1 LHHRNIGSDVRISR
15 AEPRLVDPERV
26 AAARERMAPGGEI
39 ERLAEWF
46 RVLGDPTRTRILC
59 ALLEAGELCVGD
71 LSATVDATETSV
83 SHALRWL
90 RSAGMVRT
98 RRAGRMVY
106 SSLDD
111 GHVRMLLDVGLE
123 HLRHARAAGTP

>member
-1 LHHRNIGSDVRISR
+1 MRIGTP
-15 AEPRLVDPERV
+15 AARLFDAARV
-26 AAARERMAPGGEI
+26 ASARARLAPSEET
-39 ERLAEWF
+39 ERLAAWF
-46 RVLGDPTRTRILC
+46 RVLGDATRTRILC

-90 RSAGMVRT
+90 RAAEMVRT

-106 SSLDD
+106 YSLDD

-123 HLRHARAAGTP
+123 HLRHASDLGTP

>member
-1 LHHRNIGSDVRISR
+1 MRIGTP
-15 AEPRLVDPERV
+15 AARLFDTARV
-26 AAARERMAPGGEI
+26 ASARARLAPSEET
-39 ERLAEWF
+39 ERLAAWF
-46 RVLGDPTRTRILC
+46 RVLGDATRTRILC

-90 RSAGMVRT
+90 RAGGDGAHAP
-98 RRAGRMVY
+98 RAGRMVY
-106 SSLDD
+106 YSLDD

-123 HLRHARAAGTP
+123 HLRHASDLSTP

>member
-1 LHHRNIGSDVRISR
+1 MRIG
-15 AEPRLVDPERV
+15 APAARLVDAARV
-26 AAARERMAPGGEI
+26 ASARARLAPSEET
-39 ERLAEWF
+39 ERLAAWF
-46 RVLGDPTRTRILC
+46 RVLGDATRTRILC

-71 LSATVDATETSV
+71 LSATVEATETSV

-90 RSAGMVRT
+90 RAAEMVRT

-106 SSLDD
+106 YSLDD

-123 HLRHARAAGTP
+123 HLRHASDPSKP